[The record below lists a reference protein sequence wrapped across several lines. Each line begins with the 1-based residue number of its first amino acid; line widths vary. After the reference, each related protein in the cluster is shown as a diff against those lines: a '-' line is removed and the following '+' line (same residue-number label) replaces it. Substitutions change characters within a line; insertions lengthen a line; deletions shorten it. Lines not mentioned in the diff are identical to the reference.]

1 MAVSPRP
8 GRVFTTTGLEET
20 RDRPQS
26 RSPSRGRRPRLRRL
40 RRRRLRRED
49 PITIRDSRNRSAN
62 RSDRNPWNTRHHP
75 LLSRLSSFIS
85 SSSFSS
91 ASIEFSF
98 LLLSSANSIE
108 THFLIRDENPR
119 CDRSYV
125 STWVLSLIYVS
136 TIQRNTTLNYYKIY
150 FSFSFWFFSL
160 FRSIYLRALRC
171 NQVIILNRNY
181 SQSRFKCKTEYVD
194 GTFFFFFF
202 PYQIRTSRK

>member
-1 MAVSPRP
+1 MICMSLSENLSSLSFYQHSISFVVMNNRLRVAYQAARRSLLYRQMLERSKMAVSPRP

-26 RSPSRGRRPRLRRL
+26 RSPSRGRRPRRRRL

-125 STWVLSLIYVS
+125 ST
-136 TIQRNTTLNYYKIY
+136 
-150 FSFSFWFFSL
+150 
-160 FRSIYLRALRC
+160 
-171 NQVIILNRNY
+171 
-181 SQSRFKCKTEYVD
+181 
-194 GTFFFFFF
+194 
-202 PYQIRTSRK
+202 